1 MIDFSTW
8 GWPQWVIFGLTILS
22 ALIVTAKHGQPQKP
36 YNMHSWI
43 ISTIINYW
51 ILIAGGFFS

>member
-1 MIDFSTW
+1 MIDVNTW
-8 GWPQWVIFGLTILS
+8 GWPQWLMLGLTIMS

-36 YNMHSWI
+36 YNMNSWFISSI
-43 ISTIINYW
+43 ISYW